1 MERRSS
7 LSLLSACLLLT
18 CFTFGQNKAASK
30 DAAEAQAISDAA
42 AQGFPLR
49 AVSNLTP
56 DVSIEAV
63 LLPYQIC
70 KRIFGKDIAKN
81 YTAIELTIS
90 NRSRDAGL
98 VVQSVYI
105 DYDEWLL
112 SGSARALEA
121 AGFSNLAAPTAKTKA
136 GEKWQAGTLPGQ
148 VASVEYRVA
157 RGELLDAQMWTARNW
172 IIRSLQAAGS
182 IASGYQFAF
191 NERGI
196 ARGIASFNGQVVP
209 AAQLLWPDGTIN
221 QLNRISDFGFQ
232 TNRLVPQQSAD
243 VLVAFFPIDRFLTPG
258 LKKIFLKSPAAFFV
272 PGAMLADPKVKQ
284 SLMEILTSMLG
295 PDEVAN
301 LSLTKVVKDPNLTRI
316 LEGISLNK
324 VRVMITGVL
333 TANVATIPAT
343 IESVELEG
351 ESKNAAF
358 WQTTG
363 VEQRGVIKGLF
374 LDGGEL
380 SIAEAE
386 ELGITNL
393 TKVAESSTDKELH
406 FTFTLTKPVPPGTH
420 VHFQVVKQGPD
431 KREVSSTKFDFV
443 AGNAIPPQSTNEQKS
458 PNQ

>member
-1 MERRSS
+1 MKRRSS
-7 LSLLSACLLLT
+7 LALLSAWLLLT
-18 CFTFGQNKAASK
+18 CLTFGQNKANSK

-56 DVSIEAV
+56 DVSIQAV

-112 SGSARALEA
+112 SGSARALAA
-121 AGFSNLAAPTAKTKA
+121 AGLAGVAPPTAKSKA
-136 GEKWQAGTLPGQ
+136 GETWQAGTLPSQ

-157 RGELLDAQMWTARNW
+157 RGELLDAQMWTTRNW
-172 IIRSLQAAGS
+172 VIRSLQAAGS

-191 NERGI
+191 SERGI

-232 TNRLVPQQSAD
+232 TNKLVPQESAD

-272 PGAMLADPKVKQ
+272 PGAMLADPKVKE

-295 PDEVAN
+295 PEEVAN
-301 LSLTKVVKDPNLTRI
+301 LSLTKVIKDPKLPRI

-324 VRVMITGVL
+324 VRVMITGIL
-333 TANVATIPAT
+333 TADVATLPAT
-343 IESVELEG
+343 IDSVEFEG

-363 VEQRGVIKGLF
+363 AEQGGVIKGLF
-374 LDGGEL
+374 LDGGEP

-393 TKVAESSTDKELH
+393 TKVSESSTDKELH
-406 FTFTLTKPVPPGTH
+406 FLFTLTKPISPGTH
-420 VHFQVVKQGPD
+420 LHFQVAKHGPD
-431 KREVSSTKFDFV
+431 KRQVSSTKLDFV
-443 AGNAIPPQSTNEQKS
+443 AGRATPSPSTNHENP
-458 PNQ
+458 PNH